1 MRDVNDG
8 GIEGATDPC
17 QRFGMLFVVRIGDRF
32 EELAVAPGATDVLGR
47 TAAGCFDQAW
57 VRDPGLRVS
66 DPRDADRVFPAI
78 AEVVEVFETPDTG
91 VLDNIREAGL
101 AGVEWAVA
109 EVRVW
114 NAQPI
119 SRARNS

>member
-17 QRFGMLFVVRIGDRF
+17 QRSGMLFVVRIGDRF

-47 TAAGCFDQAW
+47 AAAGCFGQAW

-66 DPRDADRVFPAI
+66 DP
-78 AEVVEVFETPDTG
+78 PDFG
-91 VLDNIREAGL
+91 PCVPSHR
-101 AGVEWAVA
+101 
-109 EVRVW
+109 R
-114 NAQPI
+114 
-119 SRARNS
+119 SRRGI